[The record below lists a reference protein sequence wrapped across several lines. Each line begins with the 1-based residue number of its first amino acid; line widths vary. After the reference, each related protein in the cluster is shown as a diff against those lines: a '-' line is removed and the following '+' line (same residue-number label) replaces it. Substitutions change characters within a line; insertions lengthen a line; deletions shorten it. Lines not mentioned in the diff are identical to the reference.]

1 MTLPQLPT
9 ELWLQILENTTD
21 PAYLWTTLRN
31 FSPTFDSYIEKIFLS
46 TYLPKV
52 SAFALLPRRDPTT
65 NALRYQKFAPEI
77 TMQYSGVSPDRS
89 RLNLVT
95 PKLAKT
101 GASMEQLNDT
111 GVLTQQRMEE
121 AVMWVSIECSRA
133 QAVPI
138 ESTKSMTWNEEEKV
152 WVWEAKW
159 KELVTEYF
167 EIKRMKREEIEKR
180 KKAGV
185 RRRG

>member
-1 MTLPQLPT
+1 MALPQLPT

-21 PAYLWTTLRN
+21 PAYLWTTLRHI
-31 FSPTFDSYIEKIFLS
+31 SPMLDSYIEKIFLS

-77 TMQYSGVSPDRS
+77 TMQYSSVSPDGS
-89 RLNLVT
+89 RLNLAT
-95 PKLAKT
+95 PKVTRT
-101 GASMEQLNDT
+101 GVSIEELNET
-111 GVLTQQRMEE
+111 GVLSQQRMEE

-138 ESTKSMTWNEEEKV
+138 EGTKNMTWNEAEKV
-152 WVWEAKW
+152 WVWEAEW
-159 KELVTEYF
+159 RDLVTEYF
-167 EIKRMKREEIEKR
+167 EIKRVKKEEIEKR
-180 KKAGV
+180 KKASV
-185 RRRG
+185 WKRG